1 MKLVINEKL
10 IKRNKKIGN
19 VMSIAGIAI
28 LIGGLV
34 VSFNPT
40 PTKTIISFAALIIG
54 FIVSQASTFFINRFG
69 REPRFDEVIADNLNK
84 LNNDYTLYVYSSP
97 VPLLLVGPQG
107 LWMPVPVSA
116 RGEIY
121 YDKKWKQH
129 GGSFLLKLFGQE
141 NIGRPE
147 VDVESNE
154 KALNA
159 FFEKYLPELDVPTTN
174 SVLVSMNPD
183 AGIGDVDEAP
193 LPIVDASALRRY
205 IRKIDRKV
213 EVDIAPEV
221 LGKINDAFQGSE

>member
-10 IKRNKKIGN
+10 INRNKKIGN

-40 PTKTIISFAALIIG
+40 PAKTIISFAALIVG

-69 REPRFDEVIADNLNK
+69 REPRYDEVVADNLNK

-97 VPLLLVGPQG
+97 VPMLLVGPQG
-107 LWMPVPVSA
+107 LWVPVPVSA
-116 RGEIY
+116 SGEIY

-141 NIGRPE
+141 NIGKPE

-154 KALNA
+154 KALNE
-159 FFEKYLPELDVPTTN
+159 FFRKNLPDMDAPTMS
-174 SVLVSMNPD
+174 SVLVSMNPN

-221 LGKINDAFQGSE
+221 LEEINSTLQGNE

>member
-10 IKRNKKIGN
+10 IKRNKTIGN
-19 VMSIAGIAI
+19 VMSFVGIAI

-40 PTKTIISFAALIIG
+40 PTKTIISFASLIVG
-54 FIVSQASTFFINRFG
+54 FIVSQASTFFVNRFA
-69 REPRFDEVIADNLNK
+69 RDPRFDEVIADNLNK

-97 VPLLLVGPQG
+97 IPILLVGPQG
-107 LWMPVPVSA
+107 FWMPVPVSA
-116 RGEIY
+116 SGEIY

-141 NIGRPE
+141 NIGKPE
-147 VDVESNE
+147 VDVEANE
-154 KALNA
+154 KALNE
-159 FFEKYLPELDVPTTN
+159 FFRKYLPDMEVPTVS
-174 SVLVSMNPD
+174 SVLVSMNPE
-183 AGIGDVDEAP
+183 AGIGDVDKAP

-221 LGKINDAFQGSE
+221 LDEINDTLQGEE